1 MIDISD
7 KYFCPCCG
15 NETISLPR
23 EYEICNIC
31 GWEDD
36 PIQFEDPDFSGGANK
51 MSLNE
56 ARIAYI
62 NGEKIY

>member
-1 MIDISD
+1 MIDIND

-15 NETISLPR
+15 NETISSPR

-36 PIQFEDPDFSGGANK
+36 PVQFEDPDFSGGANK

-62 NGEKIY
+62 NGDKIY